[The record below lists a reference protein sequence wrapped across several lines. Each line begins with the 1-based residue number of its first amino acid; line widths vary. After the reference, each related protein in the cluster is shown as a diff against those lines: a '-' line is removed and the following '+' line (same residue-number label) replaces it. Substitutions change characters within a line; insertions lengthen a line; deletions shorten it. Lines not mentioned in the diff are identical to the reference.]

1 MIPLG
6 VALKF
11 TFTRRLSF
19 TTRKRY
25 QREASDVRRC
35 DMAGLEDLKETVKE
49 SVDGQ
54 RRRLREISEFLYEN
68 PELGSEEFKAAE
80 LITGELE
87 KGGFVV
93 ERGIL
98 GMPTAFCA
106 TYKGRGDGPRV
117 AVLAEY
123 DALPGVGHGCG
134 HNLIAASAIGAG
146 IAASRAMDG
155 LDGELLV
162 VGTPA
167 EEGHGPSGGAKVIMA
182 EGGFWDDIDG
192 AIMLHPSSAWG
203 VGSRSLGISTV
214 KMEFEGQTS
223 HAAANPQEG
232 VNALN
237 AATLAFM
244 ATHMLR
250 QEARRDANL
259 VIHGIISEGGLA
271 SNVIPDRAVCDFG
284 VRSSDDEY
292 LDEMVDKVARCAE
305 GAALAMG
312 EKVNVTKRK
321 LYSGKKINEPMV
333 EVLWDNYASLGVE
346 MRPWRESVSG
356 MPMASTD
363 FGDVSQRIPVAGSY
377 IAIAEPGTP
386 GHSVKMAEATMTEK
400 GQEAM
405 ITGAKALA
413 MTLVELLARPEKL
426 RRAKKYFESH

>member
-1 MIPLG
+1 M
-6 VALKF
+6 
-11 TFTRRLSF
+11 
-19 TTRKRY
+19 
-25 QREASDVRRC
+25 AS
-35 DMAGLEDLKETVKE
+35 LEDLKDKVREAVE
-49 SVDGQ
+49 EQ
-54 RRRLREISEFLYEN
+54 RQRLHEISEFLYEN

-80 LITGELE
+80 LLIGELE
-87 KGGFVV
+87 RNGFDV

-106 TYKGRGDGPRV
+106 TYRGRGRGPRV

-146 IAASRAMDG
+146 IAASKVMDK
-155 LDGELLV
+155 LDGEVLV

-167 EEGHGPSGGAKVIMA
+167 EEGRGPSGGAKVIMA
-182 EGGFWDDIDG
+182 EKGFWDDIDG
-192 AIMLHPSSAWG
+192 AIMLHPSSSWG
-203 VGSRSLGISTV
+203 AGSRSLGISLV

-223 HAAANPQEG
+223 HAAASPQEG

-271 SNVIPDRAVCDFG
+271 SNIIPDRAVCDFG
-284 VRSSDDEY
+284 VRSSDDAY

-312 EKVNVTKRK
+312 AKVNITKRK
-321 LYSGKKINEPMV
+321 LYSGNKINEPLV
-333 EVLWDNYASLGVE
+333 EVLWNNYHNQGVE
-346 MRPWRESVSG
+346 MKPWKESVNG

-377 IAIAEPGTP
+377 IGVTEPGTP
-386 GHSVKMAEATMTEK
+386 GHSVQMTEATMTEK

-405 ITGAKALA
+405 IVGTKALA
-413 MTLVELLARPEKL
+413 MTLVELLAMPEKL
-426 RRAKKYFESH
+426 KEAKRYFDSH

>member
-1 MIPLG
+1 
-6 VALKF
+6 
-11 TFTRRLSF
+11 
-19 TTRKRY
+19 
-25 QREASDVRRC
+25 
-35 DMAGLEDLKETVKE
+35 MAGLEELKEKVRE
-49 SVDGQ
+49 SVEGQ
-54 RRRLREISEFLYEN
+54 RQRLYEMSKFIYEN

-80 LITGELE
+80 LLTDELE
-87 KGGFVV
+87 KNGFTV

-98 GMPTAFCA
+98 NMPTAFCA
-106 TYKGRGDGPRV
+106 TFKGRGDGPRV

-146 IAASRAMDG
+146 IAASKAMDE
-155 LDGELLV
+155 LQGEVLV

-182 EGGFWDDIDG
+182 ERGFWDDIDG
-192 AIMLHPSSAWG
+192 AIMLHPSSAW
-203 VGSRSLGISTV
+203 VAGSRALGISMV

-223 HAAANPQEG
+223 HAAASPQEG

-271 SNVIPDRAVCDFG
+271 TNIIPDRAVCDFG
-284 VRSSDDEY
+284 VRSSDDDY
-292 LDEMVDKVARCAE
+292 LDLMVDKVARCAE

-312 EKVNVTKRK
+312 ARVNVTKRK
-321 LYSGKKINEPMV
+321 LYSGKKINEPLV
-333 EVLWDNYASLGVE
+333 ELLWGNYTSQGVE
-346 MRPWRESVSG
+346 IEPWRETVNG
-356 MPMASTD
+356 IPRASTD
-363 FGDVSQRIPVAGSY
+363 LGDVSQKIPVASSS
-377 IAIAEPGTP
+377 IAVTEPGTP
-386 GHSVKMAEATMTEK
+386 GHSVQMAEATMTKK

-405 ITGAKALA
+405 IIGTKALA

-426 RRAKKYFESH
+426 SEAQEYFDSH

>member
-1 MIPLG
+1 MK
-6 VALKF
+6 VAVDE
-11 TFTRRLSF
+11 
-19 TTRKRY
+19 
-25 QREASDVRRC
+25 QRS
-35 DMAGLEDLKETVKE
+35 
-49 SVDGQ
+49 
-54 RRRLREISEFLYEN
+54 RLREISGYLYEN
-68 PELGSEEFKAAE
+68 PELGSEEYKAAE
-80 LITGELE
+80 LLTHELD
-87 KGGFVV
+87 GQGFDVD
-93 ERGIL
+93 RGIM

-106 TYKGRGDGPRV
+106 TLKGRGEGPRV

-146 IAASRAMDG
+146 VAASRVISEF
-155 LDGELLV
+155 DGEVLV

-182 EGGFWDDIDG
+182 EKGFWDDIDA
-192 AIMLHPSSAWG
+192 AIMLHPSSSWG
-203 VGSRSLGISTV
+203 VGSRALGISLV

-223 HAAANPQEG
+223 HAAASPHEG

-271 SNVIPDRAVCDFG
+271 SNIIPDRAVCDFG
-284 VRSSDDEY
+284 VRSTDDEY
-292 LDEMVDKVARCAE
+292 LSLMVDKVARCAK

-312 EKVNVTKRK
+312 AEVKVTKRK
-321 LYSGKKINEPMV
+321 LYRGKKINEPLVETLWNNYRSQGV
-333 EVLWDNYASLGVE
+333 EVK
-346 MRPWRESVSG
+346 PWKESING

-363 FGDVSQRIPVAGSY
+363 FGDVSQRIPAASSY
-377 IAIAEPGTP
+377 IAVTEPGTP

-405 ITGAKALA
+405 IVGAKALA
-413 MTLVELLARPEKL
+413 MTLVELLARPEILKNA
-426 RRAKKYFESH
+426 REYYDGI

>member
-1 MIPLG
+1 M
-6 VALKF
+6 
-11 TFTRRLSF
+11 
-19 TTRKRY
+19 
-25 QREASDVRRC
+25 
-35 DMAGLEDLKETVKE
+35 DMVSLEELKENVRT
-49 SVDGQ
+49 SVEGQ
-54 RRRLREISEFLYEN
+54 RQRLYEISKFIYEN

-80 LITGELE
+80 LLVGELE
-87 KGGFVV
+87 ENGFRV

-98 GMPTAFCA
+98 SMPTAFCA
-106 TYKGRGDGPRV
+106 TFDGRGEGPRV

-146 IAASRAMDG
+146 IAASKAMAQ
-155 LDGELLV
+155 LNGEVLV

-182 EGGFWDDIDG
+182 EKGFWDDIDG
-192 AIMLHPSSAWG
+192 AIMLHPSSAWV
-203 VGSRSLGISTV
+203 VGSRALGISMV

-223 HAAANPQEG
+223 HAAASPQEG

-271 SNVIPDRAVCDFG
+271 TNIIPDRAVCDFG
-284 VRSSDDEY
+284 VRSSNDDY
-292 LDEMVDKVARCAE
+292 LDLMVDKVARCAE

-312 EKVNVTKRK
+312 AKVNVTKRK
-321 LYSGKKINEPMV
+321 LYSGKKVNEPMV
-333 EVLWDNYASLGVE
+333 EVLWNNYASLGAE
-346 MRPWRESVSG
+346 LKPWRESVNG
-356 MPMASTD
+356 IPMASTD
-363 FGDVSQRIPVAGSY
+363 LGDVSRKIPVASSS
-377 IAIAEPGTP
+377 IAVTEPGTP
-386 GHSVKMAEATMTEK
+386 GHSVQMADASMTEK

-405 ITGAKALA
+405 IIGTKALA
-413 MTLVELLARPEKL
+413 MTLVELLVMPEKL
-426 RRAKKYFESH
+426 RAAKEYFDSH

>member
-1 MIPLG
+1 L
-6 VALKF
+6 VVLEELKE
-11 TFTRRLSF
+11 
-19 TTRKRY
+19 KVKGAVED
-25 QREASDVRRC
+25 QRE
-35 DMAGLEDLKETVKE
+35 
-49 SVDGQ
+49 
-54 RRRLREISEFLYEN
+54 RLYEISKFIYEN

-80 LITGELE
+80 LLTGELE
-87 KGGFVV
+87 KNGFDV

-106 TYKGRGDGPRV
+106 TCNGKGDGPKV

-146 IAASRAMDG
+146 IAVGRVMGS
-155 LDGELLV
+155 LNGEVLV

-167 EEGHGPSGGAKVIMA
+167 EEGNGPSGGAKVIMA
-182 EGGFWDDIDG
+182 EKGFWDDIDG

-203 VGSRSLGISTV
+203 VGSRALGISLV

-223 HAAANPQEG
+223 HAAASPQEG

-250 QEARRDANL
+250 QEAKRDANL

-284 VRSSDDEY
+284 VRSSDDAY
-292 LDEMVDKVARCAE
+292 LEDMVDKVARCAE

-312 EKVNVTKRK
+312 AKVTVTKKK

-333 EVLWDNYASLGVE
+333 EVLWNNYASQGVE
-346 MRPWRESVSG
+346 MKHWKESVNG

-363 FGDVSQRIPVAGSY
+363 FGDVSQKIPVAGSY
-377 IAIAEPGTP
+377 IGVTEPGTP
-386 GHSVKMAEATMTEK
+386 GHSVQLADGTMTEK

-405 ITGAKALA
+405 IIGTKALA
-413 MTLVELLARPEKL
+413 MTLVELLAVPEKL
-426 RRAKKYFESH
+426 REAREYFDSH